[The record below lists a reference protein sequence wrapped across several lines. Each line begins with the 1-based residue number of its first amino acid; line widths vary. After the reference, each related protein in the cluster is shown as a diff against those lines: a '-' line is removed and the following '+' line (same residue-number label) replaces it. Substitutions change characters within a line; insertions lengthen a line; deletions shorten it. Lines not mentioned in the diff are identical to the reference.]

1 MPVHTALLL
10 AFFGG
15 EDDDDGDDDVAAM
28 ASLLDTDP
36 SARAVEREL
45 EALRDAINTTYG
57 SVKDRL
63 DDRQRVPVDAPPR
76 RKAEAVERAV
86 RRPAGGQSGG
96 GSGGGGGDTAAT
108 VREAAATVREAE
120 SPDSALARR
129 LLDRVAD
136 ERSSSRQLADA
147 FEAAARG
154 LDDYERAQSA
164 LDGLDRGAGVDSVPE
179 LADAYEDARRER
191 HASASDRDRLSDAV
205 ESLLDEL
212 DTDPDGGTLEQRVRA
227 ATRAVRADS
236 GGRSGADASDDQSGD
251 GGGGGEFADAVERAR
266 DEASPRSRRARRL
279 FDALEEG
286 RSVEPELVATA
297 GRLDE
302 AATTDA
308 LLEDVDNG
316 DVADLADEV
325 ADSFAA
331 ADGGAVADALRERAV
346 DLGDRVARADDSNRV
361 VAFAAHEELSFYR
374 ESLLGDALG
383 GDARGAGAAG
393 SGDAVEDRLDA
404 VRERRAAFE
413 RTYVEERSD
422 HNHSIPLYFL
432 SLVDEAVEDAEDDL
446 AAGRTDRA
454 AGTAAVA
461 ERLLDRVEGLY
472 EQNQYSVM
480 LRSLRG

>member
-1 MPVHTALLL
+1 MPVHTALVLPL

-15 EDDDDGDDDVAAM
+15 GDDDDEGEDDVVAAM

-36 SARAVEREL
+36 SAPAVEREL
-45 EALRDAINTTYG
+45 EALRDAINATYG

-86 RRPAGGQSGG
+86 RRPAGGQSRDS
-96 GSGGGGGDTAAT
+96 GSDDGDAAAT
-108 VREAAATVREAE
+108 VREAAAAVREAE
-120 SPDSALARR
+120 TPESALARR

-147 FEAAARG
+147 FEAAARQ
-154 LDDYERAQSA
+154 LDDHERAQSA

-212 DTDPDGGTLEQRVRA
+212 DADPDGGTLEQRVRA
-227 ATRAVRADS
+227 ATRAVRTDS
-236 GGRSGADASDDQSGD
+236 GGRSGAGSNDQSGAD
-251 GGGGGEFADAVERAR
+251 GGALADAVARAR
-266 DEASPRSRRARRL
+266 EDASPRSRRARRL

-302 AATTDA
+302 AATTEA

-331 ADGGAVADALRERAV
+331 TDGGGAVADALRERAV
-346 DLGDRVARADDSNRV
+346 DLGERVARADDSNRV

-383 GDARGAGAAG
+383 VDGGPAGAGSDA
-393 SGDAVEDRLDA
+393 AVEDRLED

-432 SLVDEAVEDAEDDL
+432 SLVDEAVEDAGDDL

-461 ERLLDRVEGLY
+461 ERLLDHVEGLY